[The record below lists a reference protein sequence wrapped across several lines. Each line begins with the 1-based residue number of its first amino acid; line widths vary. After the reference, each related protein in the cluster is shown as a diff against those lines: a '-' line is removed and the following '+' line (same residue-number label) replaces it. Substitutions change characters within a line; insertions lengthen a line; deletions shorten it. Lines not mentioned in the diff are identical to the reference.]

1 MGASVV
7 SPDLSKARIKKD
19 AFRDGL
25 EKFRQRCSS
34 LMYLS
39 LQWKDLDDHYNAVHE
54 ALERKSEE
62 LRLREGSLREIYLDV
77 VAKQEEFRLMEQMI
91 DDRCK
96 ELDLQAADL
105 GEKHRLAIQEKG
117 REIERVI
124 ESRLENIE
132 AKEKNFESKSLLVHR
147 LIDERFKV
155 VEGKEKQLVTREKEV
170 IRQSEQLE
178 QKYLGLE
185 VERANL
191 NERLRE
197 VNLREVRHEERVR
210 EFELEFLE
218 FDLDSDTLSMKL
230 KEAESKNEQADLVLR
245 DLDLRSKELEV
256 RSGELESERK
266 RFDLDSYNLH
276 EQLKAVELMELKEK
290 QVNDKA
296 KELELKNKN
305 LDARIEE
312 LELDRRLFN
321 SDRCKLDE
329 QHREF
334 EAEKIKFES
343 QRKKFEVLVGEVVSL
358 NEENN
363 KSDRELELG
372 KKQLETF
379 PFLLVIFLP
388 LLQFWLKRARQLA
401 DQRKDAAVVGEGLK
415 LQGRHNEV
423 DKVHGSSRIST
434 SSSMSVLVNCSVA
447 EKTDVPSVPTA
458 CSDICFQSLGF
469 EPDQQLSL
477 SIHQDHLPKGTLIED
492 IRSTSPKAG
501 HTELQNSLDI
511 YGEGLRSLL
520 RGDVEDKLV
529 QNHVSTM
536 LKSLSN
542 PEDRVLCLIQCLHS
556 CTSVNDGSSSVLG
569 TLVKGSILLLKELK
583 TLTFNL
589 DPQLHE
595 RAKQFSKIYE
605 SCLKTSENNFMGV
618 ICFLQF
624 LDVYEVPHDADE
636 IISLLDHSFWRKELP
651 ESCNLLGLQ
660 GFIPDFL
667 RSLIKKNQMVNAVK
681 YIYAMEL
688 ESNFSV
694 ASIMKDSE
702 ADILLKLQ
710 NCPLSVQVSLA
721 RFKQRRILDIIVDN
735 ICVLGLLQIQALD
748 MKINAAREAIQFI
761 SRSTVG
767 SLGLTKEFEEYIKN
781 AEKQKLMLDLEY
793 KEAKPGVGS
802 KRAVSEC
809 SQPLVEGSVANRRS
823 TMVTSSA
830 SSTWERNSTVNSQQ
844 PWKKRKLDR
853 NFVPPPLPNNRPMKP
868 WYRHDFMGPYARN
881 FMGPYAR
888 NFMGPY

>member
-25 EKFRQRCSS
+25 EKFHQRCSS
-34 LMYLS
+34 L
-39 LQWKDLDDHYNAVHE
+39 
-54 ALERKSEE
+54 
-62 LRLREGSLREIYLDV
+62 
-77 VAKQEEFRLMEQMI
+77 
-91 DDRCK
+91 
-96 ELDLQAADL
+96 
-105 GEKHRLAIQEKG
+105 
-117 REIERVI
+117 I

-276 EQLKAVELMELKEK
+276 EQLKAVELKEK

-423 DKVHGSSRIST
+423 DKVHGSSRISS

-542 PEDRVLCLIQCLHS
+542 PEDRVLCLIQGIHS

-595 RAKQFSKIYE
+595 RAKQFSNIYE

-694 ASIMKDSE
+694 ASILKDSE
-702 ADILLKLQ
+702 ANILLKLQ
-710 NCPLSVQVSLA
+710 NCPLSV
-721 RFKQRRILDIIVDN
+721 
-735 ICVLGLLQIQALD
+735 QIQALD

-793 KEAKPGVGS
+793 KEAKPGVRS

-823 TMVTSSA
+823 TMVTSSV

-868 WYRHDFMGPYARN
+868 WYRHDFMGPYSRN
-881 FMGPYAR
+881 FMGPYSR
-888 NFMGPY
+888 EDRSRGQFFPPYFIDITHHGRPI